1 MLIIECPAN
10 TLWNEQTEEF
20 IESPKCTL
28 KLEHSL
34 LSISKWESIHK
45 KPFLSAETKTREE
58 TISYVECMTINHDV
72 PPTVYIALTDEIIT
86 QINSYIEDSHTATTI
101 SKRGGGR
108 ASREIITSELIYYWM
123 VSQGIPFECEK
134 WNLNRLMTLI
144 EVCAVKSTPEKKMS
158 KQSILAQ
165 NRALNQA
172 RRAKT
177 GSKG

>member
-1 MLIIECPAN
+1 MLIIECPES

-45 KPFLSAETKTREE
+45 KPFMSDNEKTRDE
-58 TISYVECMTINHDV
+58 TISYVECMTINRDV
-72 PPTVYIALTDEIIT
+72 SPLVYISLTDDNLLK
-86 QINSYIEDSHTATTI
+86 INEYIEDSHTATTI
-101 SKRGGGR
+101 SKHNSGR
-108 ASREIITSELIYYWM
+108 ISREIITSELIYYWM
-123 VSQGIPFECEK
+123 VSLGIPFECEK
-134 WNLNRLMTLI
+134 WNLNRLLTLI
-144 EVCAVKSTPEKKMS
+144 DVCAIKNAPDRKMS
-158 KQSILAQ
+158 KQSVMAQ
-165 NRALNQA
+165 NRALNKA